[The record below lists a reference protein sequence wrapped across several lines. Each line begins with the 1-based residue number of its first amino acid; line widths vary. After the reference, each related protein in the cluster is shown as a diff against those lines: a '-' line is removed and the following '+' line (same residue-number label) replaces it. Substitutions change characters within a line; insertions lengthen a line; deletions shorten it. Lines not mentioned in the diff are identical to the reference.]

1 VSTPQVFGGRY
12 RLVRPVG
19 AGGMGR
25 VWQGLDLHLEREVA
39 VKVVRPDLLDG
50 PQRHEAAARFRREA
64 RVTAQIQHPG
74 VPAIFD
80 AGLDED
86 SGELYLVMAY
96 LPGLNLR
103 DLLDET
109 GALPCDWTLAI
120 GAQLASVLAA
130 AHARQVV
137 HRDLKPAN
145 IIVGPEGLVHV
156 VDFGIAAVLEP
167 DASRLT
173 MTGDKPGT
181 LNYMAPE
188 QIRAQP
194 AGPAADLYALGALL
208 YEMATGERLFADR
221 GSAYEV
227 QTAHL
232 KELPDPV
239 RRRRPDLPAELDGLV
254 SRLLSKEPAERGSDA
269 ATVHLRLAA
278 LLADAPASGAPAHD
292 CGDPTWPFRAPLAP
306 ARVAAVAAARGPAP
320 AAPDRRE
327 RIADADRAF
336 GMGDYNGAL
345 SAFRSLAKDFETPD
359 PALALHCQMRA
370 AQCLAALGNAAS
382 ALTGLTSVI
391 ERQRRL
397 EGERARSTLRSRRVA
412 ADLLAVLGRGPEA
425 HRELTTVVHEMAAA
439 LGPADAD
446 TIEAQRL
453 LQTWSAPPQG
463 LPAGPLAG
471 PAWPVP
477 PPASPGSPPR

>member
-1 VSTPQVFGGRY
+1 MLVDVSSLQVVGGRY
-12 RLVRPVG
+12 QLVRPVG

-25 VWQGLDLHLEREVA
+25 VWQGVDVHLEREVA
-39 VKVVRPDLLDG
+39 VKVVKPDLLEG
-50 PQRHEAAARFRREA
+50 PGRHEAAARFRREA
-64 RVTAQIQHPG
+64 RVTAQIGHPG

-80 AGLDED
+80 AGLDES
-86 SGELYLVMAY
+86 SGELFLVMAY

-109 GALPCDWTLAI
+109 GALPADWVLAV

-130 AHARQVV
+130 AHSRQVI

-145 IIVGPEGLVHV
+145 IIVGPDGLVHV

-167 DASRLT
+167 DAARLT
-173 MTGDKPGT
+173 ATGDKPGT

-232 KELPDPV
+232 RELPDPV
-239 RRRRPDLPAELDGLV
+239 RRTRPDLPSELDALV

-269 ATVHLRLAA
+269 AAVHLDLAA
-278 LLADAPASGAPAHD
+278 MLAAAPVSGAPARD

-306 ARVAAVAAARGPAP
+306 RWVAREAVRAAAGTG
-320 AAPDRRE
+320 AAG
-327 RIADADRAF
+327 ADRAELLAGADRAYAAGDF
-336 GMGDYNGAL
+336 GGAL
-345 SAFRSLAKDFETPD
+345 SAFRSLAETFETPD

-370 AQCLAALGNAAS
+370 AQCLACMGNAAS
-382 ALTGLTSVI
+382 ALAGLSSVI

-412 ADLLAVLGRGPEA
+412 VDMLAALGRGPEA
-425 HRELTTVVHEMAAA
+425 HHRLSELVRDMAAG

-446 TIEAQRL
+446 TIEAERL
-453 LQTWSAPPQG
+453 LRTWSAPP
-463 LPAGPLAG
+463 PAGP
-471 PAWPVP
+471 VP
-477 PPASPGSPPR
+477 PLVSPGSPPR

>member
-1 VSTPQVFGGRY
+1 MSTPQVFDGRY

-39 VKVVRPDLLDG
+39 VKVVKPDLLDG

-64 RVTAQIQHPG
+64 RVTARIRHPG

-109 GALPCDWTLAI
+109 GALPADWTLAV

-130 AHARQVV
+130 AHAEQVV

-167 DASRLT
+167 DVSRLT

-232 KELPDPV
+232 KELPEPV

-254 SRLLSKEPAERGSDA
+254 SRLLSKDPDERGSDA

-278 LLADAPASGAPAHD
+278 LLAAAPASQAPVRD

-306 ARVAAVAAARGPAP
+306 ARVAAVAAAQGAVA

-327 RIADADRAF
+327 RIIEADRAF

-345 SAFRSLAKDFETPD
+345 SAFRSLAKDFESPD

-370 AQCLAALGNAAS
+370 AQCLAALGNASS

-425 HRELTTVVHEMAAA
+425 HRELSTVVHEMAAA

-446 TIEAQRL
+446 TIEAERL
-453 LQTWSAPPQG
+453 LRTWSAPSPM
-463 LPAGPLAG
+463 G
-471 PAWPVP
+471 PAWPAP
-477 PPASPGSPPR
+477 PAASPGSPPR

>member
-1 VSTPQVFGGRY
+1 MLVPVSSPQVFGGRY
-12 RLVRPVG
+12 RLARPVG

-25 VWQGLDLHLEREVA
+25 VWQGVDLHLEREVA
-39 VKVVRPDLLDG
+39 VKVVKPDLLDG
-50 PQRHEAAARFRREA
+50 PQQHEAAARFRREA

-80 AGLDED
+80 AGIDEA
-86 SGELYLVMAY
+86 SGELFLVMAY

-109 GALPCDWTLAI
+109 GALPADWTLAI
-120 GAQLASVLAA
+120 GAQLASVLTA
-130 AHARQVV
+130 AHAKQVV

-167 DASRLT
+167 DVSRLT
-173 MTGDKPGT
+173 ATGDKPGT

-232 KELPDPV
+232 KDMPEPV
-239 RRRRPDLPAELDGLV
+239 RRHRPDLPSELDGLV

-269 ATVHLRLAA
+269 AAVYLDLAEMLAA
-278 LLADAPASGAPAHD
+278 APVSGAPVHD

-306 ARVAAVAAARGPAP
+306 ARVASRAVTAAHRPERPA
-320 AAPDRRE
+320 D

-336 GMGDYNGAL
+336 GAGDYSGAL
-345 SAFRSLAKDFETPD
+345 TIFRSLAKDFETPD
-359 PALALHCQMRA
+359 PALALHCQMRS

-382 ALTGLTSVI
+382 ALAGLTSVI

-397 EGERARSTLRSRRVA
+397 VGERARSTLRSRRVA
-412 ADLLAVLGRGPEA
+412 ADMLAALGRRAEA
-425 HRELTTVVHEMAAA
+425 HHQLSIVVHEMAAA
-439 LGPADAD
+439 LGPADTD
-446 TIEAQRL
+446 TIEAERL
-453 LQTWSAPPQG
+453 LRAWSVPPQ
-463 LPAGPLAG
+463 AG

-477 PPASPGSPPR
+477 HPTSPGSPPR

>member
-1 VSTPQVFGGRY
+1 VSEPQVFGGRY

-25 VWQGLDLHLEREVA
+25 VWQGVDLHLEREVA
-39 VKVVRPDLLDG
+39 VKVVKPDLLDG
-50 PQRHEAAARFRREA
+50 PQQHEAAARFRREA

-80 AGLDED
+80 AGLDEA
-86 SGELYLVMAY
+86 SGELFLVMAY

-109 GALPCDWTLAI
+109 GALPADWTLAI
-120 GAQLASVLAA
+120 GAQLASVLTA
-130 AHARQVV
+130 AHAKQVV

-167 DASRLT
+167 DISRLT
-173 MTGDKPGT
+173 ATGDKPGT

-232 KELPDPV
+232 KELPEPV
-239 RRRRPDLPAELDGLV
+239 RRRRPDLPSELDGLV

-269 ATVHLRLAA
+269 AAVYLELARMLAA
-278 LLADAPASGAPAHD
+278 TAASGAAVRD

-306 ARVAAVAAARGPAP
+306 ARVADRAVMALPRPNGTA
-320 AAPDRRE
+320 E

-336 GMGDYNGAL
+336 GAGDYSGAL
-345 SAFRSLAKDFETPD
+345 TAFRALAKDLEIPD
-359 PALALHCQMRA
+359 PALALHCQMRS

-412 ADLLAVLGRGPEA
+412 ADMLASLGRRVEA
-425 HRELTTVVHEMAAA
+425 HHELSIVVREMAAA

-446 TIEAQRL
+446 TIEAERL
-453 LQTWSAPPQG
+453 LRTWSVPPQ
-463 LPAGPLAG
+463 AG

-477 PPASPGSPPR
+477 HPTSPGSPPR

>member
-1 VSTPQVFGGRY
+1 MSTPQVFGDRY

-39 VKVVRPDLLDG
+39 VKVVKPDLLDG
-50 PQRHEAAARFRREA
+50 AQKHEAAARFRREA

-109 GALPCDWTLAI
+109 GALPGDWTLAI

-130 AHARQVV
+130 AHAKQVV

-145 IIVGPEGLVHV
+145 IIVGPEGLAHV
-156 VDFGIAAVLEP
+156 VDFGIAAILEP
-167 DASRLT
+167 DVSRLT

-239 RRRRPDLPAELDGLV
+239 RRRRPDLPSELDGLV

-269 ATVHLRLAA
+269 AAVHLRLAA
-278 LLADAPASGAPAHD
+278 LLATAPASGTPAHD

-306 ARVAAVAAARGPAP
+306 ARVAAQAAAQGKRPT
-320 AAPDRRE
+320 APDRAE
-327 RIADADRAF
+327 RIAEADRAF
-336 GMGDYNGAL
+336 GIGDYNGAL
-345 SAFRSLAKDFETPD
+345 SAFRSLAKDYESPD
-359 PALALHCQMRA
+359 PALALHCQMRS
-370 AQCLAALGNAAS
+370 AQCLAALGNTAS
-382 ALTGLTSVI
+382 ALTGLMSVI

-397 EGERARSTLRSRRVA
+397 EGERSRSTLRSRRVA
-412 ADLLAVLGRGPEA
+412 ADMLAALGRGPEA
-425 HRELTTVVHEMAAA
+425 HRELSTVVHEMAAA

-446 TIEAQRL
+446 TIEAERL
-453 LQTWSAPPQG
+453 LRTWTASPH
-463 LPAGPLAG
+463 AG

-477 PPASPGSPPR
+477 PPATPGSPPR

>member
-1 VSTPQVFGGRY
+1 MLVRVSTPQVFGGRY

-39 VKVVRPDLLDG
+39 VKVVKPDLLDG
-50 PQRHEAAARFRREA
+50 PQQHEAAARFRREA
-64 RVTAQIQHPG
+64 RVTAQIGHPG

-80 AGLDED
+80 AGLDEV

-109 GALPCDWTLAI
+109 GALPGDWTLAI
-120 GAQLASVLAA
+120 GAQLASVLTA

-145 IIVGPEGLVHV
+145 IIIGPEGLVHV

-173 MTGDKPGT
+173 ATGDKPGT

-232 KELPDPV
+232 KEMPEPV
-239 RRRRPDLPAELDGLV
+239 RRNRPDLPSELDSLV
-254 SRLLSKEPAERGSDA
+254 SRLLSKDPAERGSDA
-269 ATVHLRLAA
+269 AAVYLRLAG
-278 LLADAPASGAPAHD
+278 LLAAAPVSQTPVHD

-306 ARVAAVAAARGPAP
+306 ARVARRAAA
-320 AAPDRRE
+320 AATVPPDRSTE
-327 RIADADRAF
+327 RLAEADRAF
-336 GMGDYNGAL
+336 GIGDYNGAL
-345 SAFRSLAKDFETPD
+345 TVFRSLAKDFETPN
-359 PALALHCQMRA
+359 PALALHCQMRS

-412 ADLLAVLGRGPEA
+412 VDMLAALGRRPEA
-425 HRELTTVVHEMAAA
+425 YQQLSTVVQEMAAA

-446 TIEAQRL
+446 TIEAERL
-453 LQTWSAPPQG
+453 LRAWSVSPQ
-463 LPAGPLAG
+463 AG
-471 PAWPVP
+471 PAWQVP
-477 PPASPGSPPR
+477 PSTSPGSPPR

>member
-1 VSTPQVFGGRY
+1 VSSLQVVGGRY
-12 RLVRPVG
+12 QLVRPVG

-25 VWQGLDLHLEREVA
+25 VWQSVDMHLEREVA
-39 VKVVRPDLLDG
+39 VKVVRPDLLEG
-50 PQRHEAAARFRREA
+50 PGRHEAAARFRREA
-64 RVTAQIQHPG
+64 RVTAQIDHPG

-80 AGLDED
+80 AGLDEA
-86 SGELYLVMAY
+86 SGELFLVMAY

-109 GALPCDWTLAI
+109 GALPADWALAI

-130 AHARQVV
+130 AHSRQVI

-145 IIVGPEGLVHV
+145 IIVDPSGLVHV

-167 DASRLT
+167 DTARLT
-173 MTGDKPGT
+173 ATGDKPGT

-194 AGPAADLYALGALL
+194 AGPASDLYALGALL

-232 KELPDPV
+232 RELPDPV
-239 RRRRPDLPAELDGLV
+239 RRTRPDLPSELDGLV
-254 SRLLSKEPAERGSDA
+254 SRLLSKEPADRGADA
-269 ATVHLRLAA
+269 AAVHLDLAA
-278 LLADAPASGAPAHD
+278 MLAAAPTSGAPVHD

-306 ARVAAVAAARGPAP
+306 RWVAREAARA
-320 AAPDRRE
+320 
-327 RIADADRAF
+327 ADRA
-336 GMGDYNGAL
+336 GAGIDRAEILAAADRAYAAGDFNGAL
-345 SAFRSLAKDFETPD
+345 SAFRSLAETFETPD

-370 AQCLAALGNAAS
+370 AQCLASLGNAAS
-382 ALTGLTSVI
+382 ALTGLSSVI

-397 EGERARSTLRSRRVA
+397 EGERARSTLRSRRVGVDMLA
-412 ADLLAVLGRGPEA
+412 ALGRGPEA
-425 HRELTTVVHEMAAA
+425 HRRLSELVRDMAAA

-446 TIEAQRL
+446 TIEAERL
-453 LQTWSAPPQG
+453 LRAWSAPPQ
-463 LPAGPLAG
+463 AGSG
-471 PAWPVP
+471 RPVP
-477 PPASPGSPPR
+477 AILPGSPPR

>member
-1 VSTPQVFGGRY
+1 MSSLQVVANRY
-12 RLVRPVG
+12 QLVRPIG

-25 VWQGLDLHLEREVA
+25 VWQAVDQRLDREIA
-39 VKVVRPDLLDG
+39 VKLVKPDLLDG
-50 PQRHEAAARFRREA
+50 PQRYEAAARFRREA
-64 RVTAQIQHPG
+64 RVTAQIGHPG

-86 SGELYLVMAY
+86 SGELFLAMAY

-109 GALPCDWTLAI
+109 GPLPADWTLAI
-120 GAQLASVLAA
+120 GAQLASVLEA
-130 AHARQVV
+130 AHAKQVI

-145 IIVGPEGLVHV
+145 IIVGPAGLVHV
-156 VDFGIAAVLEP
+156 VDFGIAAVLDL
-167 DASRLT
+167 DAARLT
-173 MTGDKPGT
+173 ATGDKPGT

-208 YEMATGERLFADR
+208 YEMSTGERLFADR

-239 RRRRPDLPAELDGLV
+239 RRKRPDMPAELDGLV
-254 SRLLSKEPAERGSDA
+254 SRLLSKEPADRGSDA
-269 ATVHLRLAA
+269 AAVYLRLAE
-278 LLADAPASGAPAHD
+278 LLAAAAPSKAPTRD

-306 ARVAAVAAARGPAP
+306 ARVAAEAAAISATPT
-320 AAPDRRE
+320 
-327 RIADADRAF
+327 ADRGTERLAEADHAYAA
-336 GMGDYNGAL
+336 GDYNTAL
-345 SAFRSLAKDFETPD
+345 KVFRSLAKDFETPD
-359 PALALHCQMRA
+359 PALALHCQVRA

-382 ALTGLTSVI
+382 ALAGLSSVI

-397 EGERARSTLRSRRVA
+397 MGERARPVLRSRRVEIDMLA
-412 ADLLAVLGRGPEA
+412 AVGNGPEA
-425 HRELTTVVHEMAAA
+425 HRRLAGLVQEMAAA
-439 LGPADAD
+439 FGHADAD
-446 TIEAQRL
+446 TIEAERL
-453 LQTWSAPPQG
+453 LRAWSAPPQ
-463 LPAGPLAG
+463 AGPGWL
-471 PAWPVP
+471 PQPST
-477 PPASPGSPPR
+477 SPGSPPR

>member
-1 VSTPQVFGGRY
+1 MLVRVSSLQVVGDRY
-12 RLVRPVG
+12 QLVRPVG

-25 VWQGLDLHLEREVA
+25 VWQGVDFHLEREVA

-50 PQRHEAAARFRREA
+50 PQKHEAAARFRREA
-64 RVTAQIQHPG
+64 RVTAQIDHPC

-80 AGLDED
+80 AGLDET

-103 DLLDET
+103 DLLDEN
-109 GALPCDWTLAI
+109 GSLPADWTLAI

-130 AHARQVV
+130 AHSRQVI

-145 IIVGPEGLVHV
+145 IIVGPAGLVHV

-167 DASRLT
+167 DVSRLT
-173 MTGDKPGT
+173 ATGDKPGT

-232 KELPDPV
+232 KDLPDPV
-239 RRRRPDLPAELDGLV
+239 RRTRPDLPSELDGLV

-269 ATVHLRLAA
+269 AAVYLQLAA
-278 LLADAPASGAPAHD
+278 MLAAAPVSGAPARD

-306 ARVAAVAAARGPAP
+306 QWVAKEAVQAGERAG
-320 AAPDRRE
+320 AAPDRAE
-327 RIADADRAF
+327 RLDVADRAY
-336 GMGDYNGAL
+336 GAGDFNGAL

-370 AQCLAALGNAAS
+370 AQCLASLGNAAS
-382 ALTGLTSVI
+382 ALTGLSSVI

-412 ADLLAVLGRGPEA
+412 VDMLAALGRGPEA
-425 HRELTTVVHEMAAA
+425 HHSLSTVVHDMAAA

-446 TIEAQRL
+446 TIEAERL
-453 LQTWSAPPQG
+453 LRAWSVPHQAGSGWPTPPS
-463 LPAGPLAG
+463 
-471 PAWPVP
+471 
-477 PPASPGSPPR
+477 ASPGSPPR

>member
-1 VSTPQVFGGRY
+1 MLVRVSTPQVFGGRY

-39 VKVVRPDLLDG
+39 VKVVKPDLLDG
-50 PQRHEAAARFRREA
+50 PQKHEAAARFRREA
-64 RVTAQIQHPG
+64 RVTAQIGHPG

-80 AGLDED
+80 AGLDEG
-86 SGELYLVMAY
+86 SGELYLVMSY

-109 GALPCDWTLAI
+109 GALPGDWTLAI
-120 GAQLASVLAA
+120 GAQLASVLTA
-130 AHARQVV
+130 AHDRQVV

-145 IIVGPEGLVHV
+145 IIIGPAGLVHV

-173 MTGDKPGT
+173 ATGDKPGT

-232 KELPDPV
+232 KEMPEPV
-239 RRRRPDLPAELDGLV
+239 RRNRPDLPPELDCARLAAPVERPRRTRLGRGRGPPPPRRAPRRRPRLADPRARLRRPHLALPCPARARARRPPGRRRARPCRPTAPPSASPKPTGPSASATTTAPSPCSAPSQRTSRPRTPRWPCTARCDRRNALQPLATRPAHSPV
-254 SRLLSKEPAERGSDA
+254 SPASSSGSDA
-269 ATVHLRLAA
+269 SKANGRGRRCGR
-278 LLADAPASGAPAHD
+278 DA
-292 CGDPTWPFRAPLAP
+292 W
-306 ARVAAVAAARGPAP
+306 
-320 AAPDRRE
+320 
-327 RIADADRAF
+327 
-336 GMGDYNGAL
+336 
-345 SAFRSLAKDFETPD
+345 
-359 PALALHCQMRA
+359 
-370 AQCLAALGNAAS
+370 
-382 ALTGLTSVI
+382 
-391 ERQRRL
+391 
-397 EGERARSTLRSRRVA
+397 RSTCSRPWGA
-412 ADLLAVLGRGPEA
+412 GR
-425 HRELTTVVHEMAAA
+425 RRYQQLSTVVQEMAAA

-446 TIEAQRL
+446 TIEAERL
-453 LQTWSAPPQG
+453 LRAWSVSPQ
-463 LPAGPLAG
+463 AG
-471 PAWPVP
+471 PAWQVP
-477 PPASPGSPPR
+477 PSTTPGSPPR